1 MITNYLSPVSFKIV
15 IDRLP
20 KVEFFTQ
27 KIQLPSL
34 SMASPQQPS
43 PLLNIYQTPDRIEYS
58 ELDISFIVDENM
70 TNYEE
75 ILRWL
80 EGMGAPQSS
89 NQRLNMQ
96 NSKYGFKSDITV
108 LIENSSRNPNIEF
121 TFTECFPTSLSGV
134 GLDVTATDITYP
146 ECTVTFRYTNMNFK
160 KIS

>member
-1 MITNYLSPVSFKIV
+1 MITNFLSAVSFKIS
-15 IDRLP
+15 IARLP
-20 KVEFFTQ
+20 NVEFSTQ
-27 KIQLPSL
+27 KVQIPSL

-58 ELDISFIVDENM
+58 ELDISFLIDEDM

-80 EGMGAPQSS
+80 EGMGAPANS

-108 LIENSSRNPNIEF
+108 IIENTSRNPNIEF
-121 TFTECFPTSLSGV
+121 TFTDCFPVSLSGLT
-134 GLDVTATDITYP
+134 LDVTDNDITYP
-146 ECTVTFRYTNMNFK
+146 ECSVTFRYTNMNFK
-160 KIS
+160 RIG